1 VDGFAS
7 GGHEGR
13 LGWRDRP
20 PGIPD
25 DLGVD
30 VEWLLPRQSHQAP
43 AGDIGFNGH
52 AEQHGHTHA
61 GDDALLDRFDACELE
76 RTVG

>member
-1 VDGFAS
+1 VATQAQIIATTVNAPRRGRMSDQSGVAS
-7 GGHEGR
+7 
-13 LGWRDRP
+13 
-20 PGIPD
+20 
-25 DLGVD
+25 
-30 VEWLLPRQSHQAP
+30 
-43 AGDIGFNGH
+43 GDIGFFGH